1 MASITAL
8 LNEFFP
14 VKKSTFWHYQRKR
27 KTQTEKFGK
36 SECDVFSSES
46 ERSVTFI
53 LAFLTS
59 AAVHT
64 VQATTTKAAAGVIAT
79 STTIT

>member
-1 MASITAL
+1 M
-8 LNEFFP
+8 NFFP
-14 VKKSTFWHYQRKR
+14 SKNPLSGITKEKEKHKQKNSGNQSVTF
-27 KTQTEKFGK
+27 
-36 SECDVFSSES
+36 FSSES